1 MVASGEA
8 FHALLWGE
16 AAGSLIDRSDDEVE
30 AAVLPEVERYFP
42 GVTEAKRF
50 AHIVRWHEAEPKSPV
65 GRSRAIAEY
74 RRRGAARRVWL
85 AGTTWGCPGPMRPP
99 KRMCR
104 RPTESSQDELCEEET
119 RSRSTRWCP

>member
-8 FHALLWGE
+8 FHALLSGE
-16 AAGSLIDRSDDEVE
+16 AAGSLIDRSDDEIE

-74 RRRGAARRVWL
+74 RRGGAARRVWL
-85 AGTTWGCPGPMRPP
+85 AGDYMGMPWT
-99 KRMCR
+99 
-104 RPTESSQDELCEEET
+104 DEAAET
-119 RSRSTRWCP
+119 DVSAADRIIAR